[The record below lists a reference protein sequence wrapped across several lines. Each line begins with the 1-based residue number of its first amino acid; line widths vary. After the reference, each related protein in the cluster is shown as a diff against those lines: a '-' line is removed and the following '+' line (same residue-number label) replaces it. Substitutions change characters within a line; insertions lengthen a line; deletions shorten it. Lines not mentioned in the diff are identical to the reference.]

1 MRKIVALVL
10 CLVCLLAL
18 NACGIERNGVE
29 VTASDSASEEKVM
42 RISTPYAELCLPETF
57 DGVVED
63 MVISKDPY
71 TVSFQVIADKT
82 EIFSLVFRPYH

>member
-29 VTASDSASEEKVM
+29 VTASDSAS
-42 RISTPYAELCLPETF
+42 
-57 DGVVED
+57 
-63 MVISKDPY
+63 
-71 TVSFQVIADKT
+71 
-82 EIFSLVFRPYH
+82 